1 MKSSQEAIIV
11 NASVKITNHKKI
23 EAKLSTNVF
32 FNIWKKKKY
41 PHKKTILYLLVC
53 SEFRRIQ
60 AYSHSDRSSTH
71 TQGHRHHRSYKEHFH
86 METGKRPRTFY
97 KQYNFYWQKYVSITK
112 YVRRAYPR
120 TEMTE
125 CGICKE
131 LSSSSVLV
139 SDQQLTKIK
148 TVGVRILCHVKR
160 IAPRFTNTKESAE
173 KLTFY
178 HGRCK
183 FFFPK
188 VIERVALKVTERKVA
203 CWISIESTVLHGK
216 HQVKQRRE
224 KY

>member
-1 MKSSQEAIIV
+1 M
-11 NASVKITNHKKI
+11 
-23 EAKLSTNVF
+23 
-32 FNIWKKKKY
+32 
-41 PHKKTILYLLVC
+41 
-53 SEFRRIQ
+53 
-60 AYSHSDRSSTH
+60 
-71 TQGHRHHRSYKEHFH
+71 
-86 METGKRPRTFY
+86 M
-97 KQYNFYWQKYVSITK
+97 
-112 YVRRAYPR
+112 
-120 TEMTE
+120 E

-160 IAPRFTNTKESAE
+160 IAPRFINTKESAE

-188 VIERVALKVTERKVA
+188 VIEGVALKVTERNFA
-203 CWISIESTVLHGK
+203 CWISIESTIGK

>member
-1 MKSSQEAIIV
+1 MYFSTSGKKS
-11 NASVKITNHKKI
+11 TH
-23 EAKLSTNVF
+23 T
-32 FNIWKKKKY
+32 
-41 PHKKTILYLLVC
+41 KTIFYLPVC

-60 AYSHSDRSSTH
+60 AYSHSDRSSAH
-71 TQGHRHHRSYKEHFH
+71 TQGHRHRRSYKEHFH
-86 METGKRPRTFY
+86 METEKRPRTFH
-97 KQYNFYWQKYVSITK
+97 KQYKFYWQKCVSITK

-120 TEMTE
+120 TEMME

-160 IAPRFTNTKESAE
+160 IAPRFTNTKESAG

-188 VIERVALKVTERKVA
+188 VIEGVALKVTKRKVA
-203 CWISIESTVLHGK
+203 CWISIKSAVLHGK